1 MYSLSLNIFDFV
13 IIENVLIFFFLFK
26 ALITAEESNPPD
38 KKLETGTSLS
48 NRFST
53 LFSNM
58 SINSSSINSLSSR
71 KLGKSSNYICL
82 FQKLLFIKEIFINS
96 RSYTEKTLLKKELRR
111 YRCSK
116 INKIFD
122 LIFIKFV
129 II

>member
-13 IIENVLIFFFLFK
+13 IIENVLIFFFFLFK

-71 KLGKSSNYICL
+71 KLGKS
-82 FQKLLFIKEIFINS
+82 Q
-96 RSYTEKTLLKKELRR
+96 
-111 YRCSK
+111 
-116 INKIFD
+116 
-122 LIFIKFV
+122 
-129 II
+129 